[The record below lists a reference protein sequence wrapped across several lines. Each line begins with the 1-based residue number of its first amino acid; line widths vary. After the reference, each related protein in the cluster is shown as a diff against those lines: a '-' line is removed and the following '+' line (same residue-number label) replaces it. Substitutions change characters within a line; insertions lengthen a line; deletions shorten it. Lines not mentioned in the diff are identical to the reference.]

1 MDRFQLMD
9 DIESFYSINYTTEE
23 EVKYDMCK
31 NCNVSMNVKD
41 NNQYICPDCGIVKDN
56 VEVSDM
62 STITSDSSYNTSYG
76 NNSHVRYVGANAY
89 KYQHLL
95 RSSSPY
101 SLVQEQ
107 NIKNILFEC
116 NYKSDSEIKIPN
128 NILIT
133 ISEQYKQVRESGK
146 IYRGTILRGILAA
159 MTYYVC
165 LNHPNRKLSHKPAE
179 ISEWF
184 EIDTINYSKGDKII
198 RDLVGQKKLTLELN
212 KFDINTNFIF
222 TYATRLEFDET
233 QINFL
238 QELSEEVTK
247 QNIINPNAKPSTKA
261 LSIIYVYIM
270 ATKLDITPDDLKARF
285 NSSYG
290 TIRSTSSELI
300 KRLDKVSHIF
310 DKYGV
315 STKIVR
321 TRKRRSKTNSIE
333 EIKFDLE
340 LNEKE

>member
-9 DIESFYSINYTTEE
+9 DIESFYSIDYTTIEE
-23 EVKYDMCK
+23 IQYDMCK

-41 NNQYICPDCGIVKDN
+41 NNQYICPNCGIIKND

-62 STITSDSSYNTSYG
+62 STMASDSNYNTSYG

-116 NYKSDSEIKIPN
+116 NYKSSSKINIPKD
-128 NILIT
+128 ILIT
-133 ISEQYKQVRESGK
+133 ISEQFKQIRESGN

-159 MTYYVC
+159 MTYYEC
-165 LNHPNRKLSHKPAE
+165 LNRKLSHRPSE

-198 RDLVGQKKLTLELN
+198 RDLVGHDKLTLDLD
-212 KFDINTNFIF
+212 KIDINRNFIF
-222 TYATRLEFDET
+222 AYSTRLGFNEE
-233 QINFL
+233 QIKFL
-238 QELSEEVTK
+238 QELTESVTEQK
-247 QNIINPNAKPSTKA
+247 IINPNAKPSTKA

-270 ATKLDITPDDLKARF
+270 AAKLDITPDDLKERF

-315 STKIVR
+315 SKKIVR